1 MIKYICDKG
10 DIKLEF
16 EGDITEICSDVDMLI
31 LEMYLR
37 IFAKNPEEAEV
48 FKHCIKKAMEDEICF
63 PMSINDGFNRLEML
77 LLKAIL
83 GDWTENEEDAKYEKF
98 SKRFSKFMKGEQDE
112 EE

>member
-37 IFAKNPEEAEV
+37 IFAKNP
-48 FKHCIKKAMEDEICF
+48 I
-63 PMSINDGFNRLEML
+63 
-77 LLKAIL
+77 
-83 GDWTENEEDAKYEKF
+83 
-98 SKRFSKFMKGEQDE
+98 
-112 EE
+112 

>member
-37 IFAKNPEEAEV
+37 IFAKNPEDADV

-63 PMSINDGFNRLEML
+63 PMSTKGGLINMGL
-77 LLKAIL
+77 LVKIVDKTGALCCY
-83 GDWTENEEDAKYEKF
+83 W
-98 SKRFSKFMKGEQDE
+98 SK
-112 EE
+112 

>member
-31 LEMYLR
+31 MEVYLR
-37 IFAKNPEEAEV
+37 VFAKNPEDAEV

-63 PMSINDGFNRLEML
+63 PMSTNNCLSGLEMF

-83 GDWTENEEDAKYEKF
+83 GDLTKNEEDTKYEKF
-98 SKRFSKFMKGEQDE
+98 SKKFSEFMKGDKTE